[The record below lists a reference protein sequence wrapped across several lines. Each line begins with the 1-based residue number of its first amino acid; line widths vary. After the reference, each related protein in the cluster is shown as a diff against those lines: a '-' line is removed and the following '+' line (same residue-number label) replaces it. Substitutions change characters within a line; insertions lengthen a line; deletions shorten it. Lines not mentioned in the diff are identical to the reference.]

1 MEDSQE
7 FASGKLPC
15 PCCGFLT
22 LEQRGFYEIC
32 PVCGWEDDGQD
43 DHNADEYIGGPN
55 RVSLTE
61 ARRNYASFGA
71 AEERDRQRVRPPRP
85 EEFPNKSSQ

>member
-1 MEDSQE
+1 MYANQANS
-7 FASGKLPC
+7 AGKSPC

-22 LEQRGFYEIC
+22 LGRRGWYEIC

-55 RVSLTE
+55 RVSLSE
-61 ARRNYASFGA
+61 ARRNYSRFGA
-71 AEERDRQRVRPPRP
+71 AEERDRPRVRLPLP
-85 EEFPNKSSQ
+85 EEYPN